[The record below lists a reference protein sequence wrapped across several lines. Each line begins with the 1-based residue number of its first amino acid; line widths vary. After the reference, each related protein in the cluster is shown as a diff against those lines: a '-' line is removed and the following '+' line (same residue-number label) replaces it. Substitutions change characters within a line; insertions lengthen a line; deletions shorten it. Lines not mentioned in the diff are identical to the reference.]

1 MRSANTTGPIAVPT
15 TRSSRCAFTLPVID
29 ASEFFCARKFR
40 RDSQPDA
47 SDLAAQVVEA
57 CRTHGMF
64 YLVGHGIDLGLMQRV
79 FQESAKFFALP
90 EREKLEI
97 SARKSPHHRGYG
109 LLKNYRDWREQIHFG
124 LEAEAI
130 PVANLETCHSE
141 FWRLWGPNLWQETYQ
156 CQLKEVAL
164 EYMNAVES
172 LSRTVLTLIAEQ
184 LGNRSDFFT
193 ARMKDRPYLLMKTM
207 SYLPQ
212 ESKVEEEESG
222 TGEARTSK
230 SKAYGSR
237 DADERDT
244 QMGVTAHCDWSWLT
258 FLLQDDVGGLEAQ
271 DLSGNW
277 HKVQP
282 LEGSL
287 VVNTG
292 ELLEIE
298 TGGMLRSCPHRVIN
312 SRIDRQRYS
321 VPVFINP
328 ALDAQILPV
337 GSFSASDTSSSL
349 REIPF
354 GSEDQRHVHKV
365 VKPGTKLSPF
375 LFGQSE
381 WDRKAQGIWCYDQAC
396 VHDL

>member
-1 MRSANTTGPIAVPT
+1 MRSANTTGPIVAPT
-15 TRSSRCAFTLPVID
+15 DRSSKRAHTLPVID
-29 ASEFFCARKFR
+29 ASEFFHARKFGR
-40 RDSQPDA
+40 ESLPHA
-47 SDLAAQVVEA
+47 SRLAAEVVEA

-64 YLVGHGIDLGLMQRV
+64 YLMGHGIDPALMRRV

-97 SARKSPHHRGYG
+97 SAKKSPHHRGYG

-124 LEAEAI
+124 VEAESI
-130 PVANLETCHSE
+130 QEANRGTLEPE
-141 FWRLWGPNLWQETYQ
+141 FFRLWGPNLWPASYQ
-156 CQLKEVAL
+156 CELKEVTL
-164 EYMNAVES
+164 EYMDVIES
-172 LSRTVLTLIAEQ
+172 LSRTILTLIAEQ
-184 LGNRSDFFT
+184 LGNRPDFFT

-212 ESKVEEEESG
+212 EVKVEEPES
-222 TGEARTSK
+222 ARTYK
-230 SKAYGSR
+230 PKVCNSR
-237 DADERDT
+237 DACERDT

-271 DLSGNW
+271 DKSGNW
-277 HKVQP
+277 HKVHP

-298 TGGMLRSCPHRVIN
+298 TGGRLRSCPHRVIN

-328 ALDAQILPV
+328 ALDAQILPLGLFS
-337 GSFSASDTSSSL
+337 GSDASSSF

-354 GSEDQRHVHKV
+354 ASEDQRHVHKV

-375 LFGQSE
+375 LFGKSE
-381 WDRKAQGIWCYDQAC
+381 WDRKAEGIWCYDQAC
-396 VHDL
+396 VHGL